1 MGKCSAARGIED
13 ASTRKLTMKLGIGG
27 LNSTDKT
34 IHVLQLVMNKELR
47 SYWSIAVEAASQAL
61 PTAIPWRCKTR
72 EEPCPESKDQLIVL
86 STKAELGS
94 CWDEDISQGS
104 DPMTIKLKLPSGS
117 PIVVS
122 SARVYDE
129 VDNSRCWKSDWRN
142 RYSNYN
148 QQTNDWVDG
157 HPRSPSGDSS
167 NNFDD
172 DCL

>member
-34 IHVLQLVMNKELR
+34 IPVLQLVMNKELR
-47 SYWSIAVEAASQAL
+47 SYWSIAVEAASQAFFQL
-61 PTAIPWRCKTR
+61 QSLGDVKPL
-72 EEPCPESKDQLIVL
+72 EPCPESKNQLIVL

-122 SARVYDE
+122 SVRVYDE

-157 HPRSPSGDSS
+157 HPRSPSG
-167 NNFDD
+167 
-172 DCL
+172 